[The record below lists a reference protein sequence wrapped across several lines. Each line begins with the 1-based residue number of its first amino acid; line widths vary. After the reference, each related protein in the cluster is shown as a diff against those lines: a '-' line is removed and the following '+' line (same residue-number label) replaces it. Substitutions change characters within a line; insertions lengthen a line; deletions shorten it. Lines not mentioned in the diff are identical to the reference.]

1 MTHSIA
7 NGKPAKPEKPFPE
20 FPLFPHATGRWAK
33 KARGKLHYF
42 GRWDRGDDPMV
53 ALQAWKDQEE
63 DLRAGRVPR
72 VKDKGLTLE
81 QLSDRFLTTKKRLLN
96 NGELVHRSFL
106 DYYNTC
112 RRLVQFFGKSRL
124 VSDLAADDFESFR
137 VELAKSRGLV
147 ALGTEIG
154 RVRTVMKYAND
165 QGLIQSPVR
174 YGQSFHK
181 PSKRALLKARH
192 ERGPRMFSPEEIRKM
207 LDTANPTMRT
217 MILLAVNCGFGPSDL
232 ARLPMTA
239 IDLKGGW
246 IDYPRPKTG
255 VHRRCPLWK
264 ETREAIRTY
273 LKTRQEPKDKAHQD
287 RLFITKHGRAF
298 VDGEGNSG
306 VIGGE
311 FLRLVDRLKLHR
323 HGLGIYTLRH
333 VFETVGGDSRDQ
345 VAVDH
350 IMGHSRGDMASVY
363 REHISDERLKA
374 VVDHV
379 KRWLFGGKEKKW
391 DRIRG
396 ARP

>member
-1 MTHSIA
+1 MMEVEPMSQCITS
-7 NGKPAKPEKPFPE
+7 KPEKPYPDFA
-20 FPLFPHATGRWAK
+20 LFPHASGRWAK
-33 KARGKLHYF
+33 KVRGKLHYF
-42 GRWDRGDDPMV
+42 GRWDRGVDPMV

-81 QLSDRFLTTKKRLLN
+81 QLSDRFLTTKRRLRD
-96 NGELVHRSFL
+96 NGEIVPRSFL
-106 DYYNTC
+106 DYYQTC

-124 VSDLAADDFESFR
+124 VSDLAADDFEQYR
-137 VELAKSRGLV
+137 AALAKTRGLV

-154 RVRTVMKYAND
+154 RVRSIMKYAYD

-181 PSKRALLKARH
+181 PSKRVLLKARY
-192 ERGPRMFSPEEIRKM
+192 ERGPRMFSPAEIRKM
-207 LDTANPTMRT
+207 LDAANPTMKT

-232 ARLPMTA
+232 ARLPLTA

-246 IDYPRPKTG
+246 IDYPRPKTA
-255 VHRRCPLWK
+255 VMRRCAIWR
-264 ETREAIRTY
+264 ETREAIKNY

-287 RLFITKHGRAF
+287 RLFVTKHGRAF
-298 VDGEGNSG
+298 ADEGGNAG

-311 FLRLVDRLKLHR
+311 FLRLVERLGIHR
-323 HGLGIYTLRH
+323 NGLGLYTLRH
-333 VFETVGGDSRDQ
+333 VFETVGGDFRDQ

-350 IMGHSRGDMASVY
+350 IMGHVSPGMGSVY
-363 REHISDERLKA
+363 RESISDERLRA

-379 KRWLFGGKEKKW
+379 RKWLFGTEEKK
-391 DRIRG
+391 
-396 ARP
+396 